1 MGEVEFEFLQEAGDK
16 SEYAFKV
23 ALEEAA
29 TMQTPELQTAY
40 AEAIALVEYYSTLE
54 RKTSSNP
61 RLHFDAIRRC
71 LKEMKAETIL
81 RQAEDAEDQG
91 IELSRN
97 CMVPTRPLLDL
108 IRRLMVLMPTRS
120 QQ

>member
-1 MGEVEFEFLQEAGDK
+1 MESVEFEFIQEAGDK
-16 SEYAFKV
+16 GEYAFKV
-23 ALEEAA
+23 ALAEAENMQPEE
-29 TMQTPELQTAY
+29 LRTAY
-40 AEAIALVEYYSTLE
+40 AEAIALVEYYSTME
-54 RKTSSNP
+54 RRTSANP

-71 LKEMKAETIL
+71 LKEMKAENIL
-81 RQAEDAEDQG
+81 RQADDAEDQG

-108 IRRLMVLMPTRS
+108 IRRLMTLMPTRS